1 MLIGLQ
7 SCDPPGS
14 LGLGNIMPGV
24 VKIVNFFFFWDCIFS
39 RKLSP
44 VRGVTTLMSKCGS
57 SGSCLGSSLSRLT
70 MSLSTLSY
78 CPLTATES
86 PWILVVMRLGTGRI
100 GGSIFV
106 GGSLVFHSHTSSV
119 TFYKL
124 SAPTIIMVQTC
135 NRCGNF
141 RRSWFLLWNSHVDW
155 GRWQLVTCQSCCAAQ
170 LSSGHIPTWPLPH
183 FRSVLVVYK
192 LRDVLKSGTIRNSEA
207 KYDRHEHWN

>member
-1 MLIGLQ
+1 
-7 SCDPPGS
+7 
-14 LGLGNIMPGV
+14 
-24 VKIVNFFFFWDCIFS
+24 
-39 RKLSP
+39 
-44 VRGVTTLMSKCGS
+44 MSKCGS

-170 LSSGHIPTWPLPH
+170 LSYPNVTLAPLPVGACCLQTAG
-183 FRSVLVVYK
+183 RTK
-192 LRDVLKSGTIRNSEA
+192 IRNDPEQWSQIRSTWTLKLNISAVTNWAVVVITMNKHQEL
-207 KYDRHEHWN
+207 YFLSMW